1 MMTAGRDGSGSPC
14 GWEHFDH
21 RADIGVRGFGP
32 QLADAFAQAAIG
44 LTAIVT
50 DPATVVPAV
59 AVPVDCSEA
68 DPELLFVDWL
78 NRIVYEMAVR
88 RMLFSRFDVTL
99 SDGGLRAEIFG
110 EAVDRTRHDPAVEV
124 KGATF
129 TELSVR
135 ERDDGTWV
143 AQCVVDV

>member
-1 MMTAGRDGSGSPC
+1 MTAPDGGASA

-21 RADIGVRGFGP
+21 RADIGVRGYGP

-50 DPATVVPAV
+50 DPAAVVPAV
-59 AVPVDCSEA
+59 SLAVDCSEA

-78 NRIVYEMAVR
+78 NRIIYEMAVR
-88 RMLFSRFDVTL
+88 RMLFSHFDVIL
-99 SDGGLRAEIFG
+99 RDGRLHAEIYG
-110 EAVDRTRHDPAVEV
+110 EAVDRSRHDPAVEV

-129 TELSVR
+129 TELAVCQ
-135 ERDDGTWV
+135 RDDGIWV
-143 AQCVVDV
+143 AQCVIDV

>member
-1 MMTAGRDGSGSPC
+1 MTTPDLDAPGTST

-21 RADIGVRGFGP
+21 RADIGIRGYGP
-32 QLADAFAQAAIG
+32 QLADAFVQAAIG

-50 DPATVVPAV
+50 DPTAVVPATV
-59 AVPVDCSEA
+59 LTVECSEA

-78 NRIVYEMAVR
+78 NRIIYEMAVH

-99 SDGGLRAEIFG
+99 RDGRLQAEICG
-110 EAVDRTRHDPAVEV
+110 EAVDRARHHPAVEI

-129 TELSVR
+129 TELAVR
-135 ERDDGTWV
+135 QRDDGIWV